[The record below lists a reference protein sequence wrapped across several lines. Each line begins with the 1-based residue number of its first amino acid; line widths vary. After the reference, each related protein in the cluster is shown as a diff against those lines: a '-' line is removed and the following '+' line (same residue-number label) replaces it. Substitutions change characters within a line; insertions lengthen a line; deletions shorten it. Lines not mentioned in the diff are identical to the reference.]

1 LQGVNLFR
9 MTDQLSTLAVEARR
23 FQPRLFTLY
32 GVFKSQDVEILGWGM
47 DFPEHGR
54 TLFFDPESR
63 ETHRSDTPDRLLE
76 SFECIAD
83 VRLEWLDAE

>member
-1 LQGVNLFR
+1 MVLR
-9 MTDQLSTLAVEARR
+9 MTDLMATLAVEARLY
-23 FQPRLFTLY
+23 QPRLFTVY
-32 GVFKSQDVEILGWGM
+32 GVLKKFEDVEILGWGM
-47 DFPEHGR
+47 DFPEHRR
-54 TLFFDPESR
+54 TLFFEPESR